1 MTASLK
7 LDMDEILFCNHL
19 FSNYWPGIL
28 GERGSQCVSGT
39 LRKAP
44 SKSIE
49 YTIDLPYIHIQ
60 YTQYTYTLFTFQLV
74 EYGLLPS
81 FSLIALLLGVFVRR
95 SSVISELPIKL
106 CFVPFI
112 N

>member
-1 MTASLK
+1 MIYEQMLVTATLK
-7 LDMDEILFCNHL
+7 LDMDEILFCNHWPVFL

-28 GERGSQCVSGT
+28 GERGSRCVSGT

-49 YTIDLPYIHIQ
+49 YTIDLPYIHN
-60 YTQYTYTLFTFQLV
+60 TYIYNTHNIHTLYLYF
-74 EYGLLPS
+74 
-81 FSLIALLLGVFVRR
+81 
-95 SSVISELPIKL
+95 
-106 CFVPFI
+106 